1 MKADAKTTES
11 VFVEPSKAPPVAA
24 RGLERAF
31 VSGTRI
37 RSRVFAFVGGLILLS
52 LLASSLSLLQI
63 SKVNRTLDSI
73 NRVSLPLNKLFGQMQ
88 VDVEVFRREAAKG
101 ISSVHW
107 NDSHWMPQSIPTW
120 ITEVVDGELD
130 RAQRLVAR
138 LPDGPVDSKTWIS
151 DLAADFERLKND
163 GNAIATL
170 LVNRDLSSASE
181 RYPAWNALLED
192 FTKRL
197 QSGIR
202 LHDQQLR
209 DRFTDSQSDVAQLRT
224 GLEMILGV
232 VVCLSLLMLWLGERA
247 LRPIDELTRLV
258 RSITERG
265 LQRGD
270 KNALPELQLHR
281 DDEVSA
287 LAREFHR
294 MATQLL
300 EWEKVVDGQKRVL
313 ADQKQTLADQNQLLK
328 EKVELQEKLKEIE
341 HLAAVGRLSA
351 QVAHEVRNP
360 LHAIGLEAELA
371 LSLASERPLET
382 ATSVGNPGLKSALQA
397 ILSSVD
403 RLEKITENYLKL
415 SRMGTGER
423 KPAELADLLQNTLA
437 TYATA
442 IEKAGVRV
450 DWKREG
456 DRPVDVRVDATNFE
470 QAIGNLLNNSLQA
483 GCRRI
488 EFRIGHLESGRGFL
502 RIEDDG
508 SGIPETARAKLFT
521 PFSTTKAQGTGLGLS
536 FVKKVAEESGGEVRF
551 LERTR
556 LGGAGFEIVLPS
568 GAEPRLGTDAREV
581 ALDGRRNEG
590 PEVRA

>member
-1 MKADAKTTES
+1 M
-11 VFVEPSKAPPVAA
+11 
-24 RGLERAF
+24 
-31 VSGTRI
+31 SGTRI
-37 RSRVFAFVGGLILLS
+37 RSRVLAFVGGLIVLS

-88 VDVEVFRREAAKG
+88 VDVEVFRREATKG
-101 ISSVHW
+101 IGSVHW
-107 NDSHWMPQSIPTW
+107 NDSHWNPQPIPSW
-120 ITEVVDGELD
+120 ITEVIEAEFE
-130 RAQRLVAR
+130 RAQALVAL
-138 LPDGPVDSKTWIS
+138 LPAGPTNWDAWIG
-151 DLAADFERLKND
+151 DLAADFARLKSD
-163 GNAIATL
+163 GDAIANL
-170 LVNRDLSSASE
+170 LAARDSAAASG

-192 FTKRL
+192 WTKRF
-197 QSGIR
+197 QRGVA
-202 LHDQQLR
+202 LHDQSLR
-209 DRFTDSQSDVAQLRT
+209 DRFTDSQANVAQLRT
-224 GLEMILGV
+224 GLELILGV

-258 RSITERG
+258 RAITERG
-265 LQRGD
+265 LKRGD
-270 KNALPELQLHR
+270 KDSLPDLQIHR

-313 ADQKQTLADQNQLLK
+313 ADQNQLLK
-328 EKVELQEKLKEIE
+328 DKVELQEKLKEIE

-360 LHAIGLEAELA
+360 LHSIGLEAELA
-371 LSLASERPLET
+371 LET
-382 ATSVGNPGLKSALQA
+382 ATAVGNSSLRSALQA
-397 ILSSVD
+397 ILASVD

-423 KPAELADLLQNTLA
+423 KSAELSDLLQNTLA

-442 IEKAGVRV
+442 IERADVRV
-450 DWKREG
+450 DWKREA
-456 DRPVDVRVDATNFE
+456 DRPAEISVDATNFE
-470 QAIGNLLNNSLQA
+470 QAIGNLLNNALQA
-483 GCRRI
+483 TCRRI
-488 EFRIGHLESGRGFL
+488 EFRIGHLESGRVFL

-508 SGIPETARAKLFT
+508 TGIPDSARAKLFT

-551 LERTR
+551 LETTS
-556 LGGAGFEIVLPS
+556 LGGAGFEITLPD
-568 GAEPRLGTDAREV
+568 AALIADVVQPPVFKEPPPRRPEARV
-581 ALDGRRNEG
+581 
-590 PEVRA
+590 

>member
-1 MKADAKTTES
+1 MKRDPRIPAKAA
-11 VFVEPSKAPPVAA
+11 EPA
-24 RGLERAF
+24 LERAF

-37 RSRVFAFVGGLILLS
+37 RSRVLAFVGGLILLS

-101 ISSVHW
+101 IGSVHW
-107 NDSHWMPQSIPTW
+107 NDSHWLPQPIPTW
-120 ITEVVDGELD
+120 ITEVIESELD
-130 RAQRLVAR
+130 RAEALVAR
-138 LPDGPVDSKTWIS
+138 LPEGSTDWKIWIRDLDG
-151 DLAADFERLKND
+151 DFQRLKTD
-163 GNAIATL
+163 GDAISTL
-170 LVNRDLSSASE
+170 LVNRDLPAASAK
-181 RYPAWNALLED
+181 YPAWNALLD
-192 FTKRL
+192 DWGKRF
-197 QSGIR
+197 QWGVG
-202 LHDQQLR
+202 LHDQSLR
-209 DRFTDSQSDVAQLRT
+209 DRFTDSQADVAQLRT

-265 LQRGD
+265 LKRGD
-270 KNALPELQLHR
+270 KDSLPELQIHR

-313 ADQKQTLADQNQLLK
+313 ADQNQLLK
-328 EKVELQEKLKEIE
+328 DKVELQEKLKQIE

-371 LSLASERPLET
+371 LET
-382 ATSVGNPGLKSALQA
+382 ATTVESGALKSSLRSSLSA
-397 ILSSVD
+397 ILASVD

-423 KPAELADLLQNTLA
+423 KAAELADLLQNTLA

-442 IEKAGVRV
+442 IEKAGVHV
-450 DWKREG
+450 DWRREG
-456 DRPVDVRVDATNFE
+456 DRPVNVKVDATNLE
-470 QAIGNLLNNSLQA
+470 QAIGNLLNNALQA
-483 GCRRI
+483 GARRI
-488 EFRIGHLESGRGFL
+488 AFSLGHLESGRAYL

-508 SGIPETARAKLFT
+508 TGIPEAAREKLFT

-536 FVKKVAEESGGEVRF
+536 FVKKVAEESGGQIRF
-551 LERTR
+551 VERTK
-556 LGGAGFEIVLPS
+556 LGGAGFEITLPADL
-568 GAEPRLGTDAREV
+568 GAESGDAVSERAPGEPPRY
-581 ALDGRRNEG
+581 NG
-590 PEVRA
+590 PTPTKEVRT

>member
-1 MKADAKTTES
+1 LKGDAKTKDMAS
-11 VFVEPSKAPPVAA
+11 P
-24 RGLERAF
+24 GLERAF

-37 RSRVFAFVGGLILLS
+37 RSRVLGFVGALIVLS

-88 VDVEVFRREAAKG
+88 IDVEVFRREAGRG
-101 ISSVHW
+101 IGSVHW
-107 NDSHWMPQSIPTW
+107 NDSHWMPQPIPSW
-120 ITEVVDGELD
+120 ITEVIEGELE
-130 RAQRLVAR
+130 RAQSLVDQ
-138 LPDGPVDSKTWIS
+138 LPPGATDWKKWIH
-151 DLAADFERLKND
+151 DLAADFGRLKTD
-163 GNAIATL
+163 GDALSTL
-170 LVNRDLSSASE
+170 LVNRNLAEASK

-192 FTKRL
+192 WGKRL
-197 QSGIR
+197 QWGIG
-202 LHDQQLR
+202 LHDQSLR
-209 DRFTDSQSDVAQLRT
+209 DRFTDSQADVAQLRT

-270 KNALPELQLHR
+270 KNSLPELPLHR

-300 EWEKVVDGQKRVL
+300 EWEKVVHGQKQV
-313 ADQKQTLADQNQLLK
+313 LADQNQLLK
-328 EKVELQEKLKEIE
+328 DKVELQEKLKEIE

-371 LSLASERPLET
+371 LET
-382 ATSVGNPGLKSALQA
+382 ATAVGNSALKSALQA
-397 ILSSVD
+397 ILASVD

-415 SRMGTGER
+415 SRMGTGEK
-423 KPAELADLLQNTLA
+423 KPAELSDLLQNTLA

-456 DRPVDVRVDATNFE
+456 DRPIEVKVDPTNFE
-470 QAIGNLLNNSLQA
+470 QAIGNLLNNALQA
-483 GCRRI
+483 GCRQI
-488 EFRIGHLESGRGFL
+488 AFQVGHLESGRAYL

-508 SGIPETARAKLFT
+508 SGISGHARAKLFT

-536 FVKKVAEESGGEVRF
+536 FVKKVAEESGGEVHF
-551 LERTR
+551 VERTK
-556 LGGAGFEIVLPS
+556 LGGAGFEITLP
-568 GAEPRLGTDAREV
+568 AAV
-581 ALDGRRNEG
+581 ALSPPEFKGKPPG
-590 PEVRA
+590 TEVRA

>member
-1 MKADAKTTES
+1 VTKPES
-11 VFVEPSKAPPVAA
+11 AS
-24 RGLERAF
+24 
-31 VSGTRI
+31 RI
-37 RSRVFAFVGGLILLS
+37 RSRVFGFVGALIVLS

-88 VDVEVFRREAAKG
+88 IDYDVFRRESVRG
-101 ISSVHW
+101 IGSVHW
-107 NDSHWMPQSIPTW
+107 NDSHWQPQTVPSW
-120 ITEVVDGELD
+120 ITEVIEGELA
-130 RAQRLVAR
+130 RGQILASR
-138 LPDGPVDSKTWIS
+138 LPAGSTDWKTWVH
-151 DLAADFERLKND
+151 DLTIDFAKLKSENIE
-163 GNAIATL
+163 IAGL
-170 LVNRDLSSASE
+170 LVKRDLSAASL

-192 FTKRL
+192 WGKRL
-197 QSGIR
+197 QWGVS
-202 LHDQQLR
+202 LHEQSMR
-209 DRFTDSQSDVAQLRT
+209 DRFTDSQANVSQLRT

-258 RSITERG
+258 RAITERG

-270 KNALPELQLHR
+270 KDALPELQIHR
-281 DDEVSA
+281 DDEVGA

-300 EWEKVVDGQKRVL
+300 EWEKVVDGQKRS
-313 ADQKQTLADQNQLLK
+313 LADQNLLLK

-371 LSLASERPLET
+371 LET
-382 ATSVGNPGLKSALQA
+382 ATAVGNSSLKSALQA
-397 ILSSVD
+397 ILASVD

-423 KPAELADLLQNTLA
+423 VAADLSEILQNTLA

-442 IEKAGVRV
+442 INKADVKV
-450 DWKREG
+450 DWSRVGTPAEAS
-456 DRPVDVRVDATNFE
+456 RPVSVRVDATNLE
-470 QAIGNLLNNSLQA
+470 QAIGNLLNNALQA
-483 GCRRI
+483 GCSRI
-488 EFRIGHLESGRGFL
+488 DFKIGHLESGRVFL

-508 SGIPETARAKLFT
+508 QGISEAARAKLFT

-536 FVKKVAEESGGEVRF
+536 FVKKVAEESGGEVR
-551 LERTR
+551 LVEETH
-556 LGGAGFEIVLPS
+556 LGGAGFEITLPD
-568 GAEPRLGTDAREV
+568 GALEEGANGVTAVAKPVPHSVEARI
-581 ALDGRRNEG
+581 
-590 PEVRA
+590 